1 MIYGRTQVVIEL
13 LKTAHKEG
21 KRFKVVVV
29 DNPPFNEGKHALQE
43 LSNNE
48 IIPCIYTF
56 LNSAAKFPKKVSK
69 VWNLIYK

>member
-29 DNPPFNEGKHALQE
+29 DNPPFNEGKEALKE
-43 LSNNE
+43 LSNEN
-48 IIPCIYTF
+48 IPCIYTF
-56 LNSAAKFPKKVSK
+56 LNSAAKFLKKVSK
-69 VWNLIYK
+69 VF